1 MQAPSLFFF
10 CGRLQTW
17 RLDAFCVVCGS
28 APNVAKHFCGQ
39 LLATGRNPPVTQAVK
54 PNPELASRRA
64 ERAGSRCGRGRRLC
78 GSSTWT
84 TTRSLAIP
92 VQAGGGRERASDAVQ
107 SPRRV
112 HVPAAAAA
120 SGGATTGVVMDA
132 HLSRLVP
139 SVLVLVLVL
148 QVHLSQAAPQRAN
161 PEKPYP
167 DSNVLTNPFGSG
179 EEERRLLQRYIELT
193 RKDGVKINTRDEE
206 VFYLFRLYDFDRS
219 ERLDG
224 LEMMKLLSD
233 YNSQHAPE
241 DQSNDMVVSLVDF
254 LLQSQDVNKD
264 GLLAPSELLSSPLV
278 HTEKNNN
285 IPVEDQRATLDERMP
300 DVDTKQEQEAA
311 KEEPEEPGEHVQPHQ
326 DEGQQEV
333 RKEEESLQH
342 LDEHNG
348 QQVPEHF
355 AAEQRHEQEVPA
367 HQGQPEI

>member
-1 MQAPSLFFF
+1 MKKIVTKQF
-10 CGRLQTW
+10 C
-17 RLDAFCVVCGS
+17 S
-28 APNVAKHFCGQ
+28 Q

-92 VQAGGGRERASDAVQ
+92 VQAAAGSARLTQCRA
-107 SPRRV
+107 R
-112 HVPAAAAA
+112 
-120 SGGATTGVVMDA
+120 GAFTCHQQQQQQQHQGA
-132 HLSRLVP
+132 LLP
-139 SVLVLVLVL
+139 
-148 QVHLSQAAPQRAN
+148 VHLSQAAPQRAD

-193 RKDGVKINTRDEE
+193 RKDDVKINTRDEE

-285 IPVEDQRATLDERMP
+285 IPVEDQRAILDERMP
-300 DVDTKQEQEAA
+300 DVDTNQEQEAA
-311 KEEPEEPGEHVQPHQ
+311 KEEAEEPGEHVQPHQ
-326 DEGQQEV
+326 EV
-333 RKEEESLQH
+333 RKEEEESLQH
-342 LDEHNG
+342 LDEHVG